1 MLSSTQDLSV
11 EEWVQIV
18 RGEYTESP
26 GLSLTREQAKRL
38 WSLDTELCEAV
49 LDSLITTGFLRQN
62 GRQMFVRDDGLR

>member
-38 WSLDTELCEAV
+38 WSLDAELCEAI
-49 LDSLITTGFLRQN
+49 LNRLMASGFLRQSA
-62 GRQMFVRDDGLR
+62 RHMFVRNDGPF